1 MANDAY
7 TFRMYTDITVTKDD
21 VIEYLIDEG
30 FFDEEVTLTDEDG
43 EEYTDI
49 ITNEEAAENY
59 EPTYEDYENLA
70 HKWWEE
76 NNCEY
81 YGPDPI

>member
-1 MANDAY
+1 MKDTY
-7 TFRMYTDITVTKDD
+7 TFKMWTEITVTRDD
-21 VIEYLIDEG
+21 VIRDLKEDG
-30 FFDEEVTLTDEDG
+30 FFDEEVTLTDDDG

-70 HKWWEE
+70 YKLWEN

-81 YGPDPI
+81 YGPFEV

>member
-1 MANDAY
+1 MKDTY
-7 TFRMYTDITVTKDD
+7 TFKVWTEITVTKDD
-21 VIEYLIDEG
+21 VIEDLKEDG
-30 FFDEEVTLTDEDG
+30 FFDEEVTLTDDDG

-70 HKWWEE
+70 HKWWKDD
-76 NNCEY
+76 NCEY

>member
-1 MANDAY
+1 MKDAY
-7 TFRMYTDITVTKDD
+7 TFKVWTEITVTKDD
-21 VIEYLIDEG
+21 VIEDLKEDG
-30 FFDEEVTLTDEDG
+30 FFDEEVTLTDDDG

-49 ITNEEAAENY
+49 ITNEEAVGNY

-70 HKWWEE
+70 HKWWKDD
-76 NNCEY
+76 NCEY